1 MDSIKPRLMIGLML
15 LLLVVWASTTLA
27 EMHLQYR
34 NRGNRFEGVRPK
46 PVSGYDIEL
55 ISARADYKEEGN
67 RMPERFKVK
76 VYLEQPSQVHVTV
89 RELAYKYYYWMD
101 KVQPAEP
108 WRPGV
113 DNVFEWPTRDVIQ
126 QLGEIS
132 MYDLGVVAR
141 LENTDPSI
149 VERVAPVIFYHSQ
162 VPANVLGN
170 VFTFKTS
177 ADARLTCDVYDEAS
191 VKPVFTN
198 HIQRQP
204 GGTAFTVRWDSSQA
218 AEGRHRLVVRG
229 FFLETNVPINQSVSF
244 YHQPVVR

>member
-1 MDSIKPRLMIGLML
+1 MDSIKPSLMIGLML
-15 LLLVVWASTTLA
+15 LLLVVWASSTLA

-34 NRGNRFEGVRPK
+34 SRGNRFEGVRPK

-55 ISARADYKEEGN
+55 ISARVDYKEEGN

-89 RELAYKYYYWMD
+89 RELDYKYYYWMD

-108 WRPGV
+108 WRPGF
-113 DNVFEWPTRDVIQ
+113 DNVFDWPTRDVIQ

-162 VPANVLGN
+162 VPANVQGY
-170 VFTFKTS
+170 VFTFKTNG
-177 ADARLTCDVYDEAS
+177 DARLTCEVYEEEG
-191 VKPVFTN
+191 VKPVFTH
-198 HIQRQP
+198 HIHRQP
-204 GGTAFTVRWDSSQA
+204 GGSAFTVRWDSSQA
-218 AEGRHRLVVRG
+218 AEGGYRLLVRG
-229 FFLETNVPINQSVSF
+229 FFVEDNRRINQTVSF
-244 YHQPVVR
+244 YHQPAVR